1 LEQIKDTE
9 ISPQD
14 RLHSEVSPELEK
26 TAAALCDL
34 KVNLDRLARQRVG
47 QPFLDDWMDN
57 PRGGTC
63 AYDGHEFLR
72 LILPFLDWESDD
84 PTQPYRAYVDPQH
97 VLGAS
102 INGLPEHIADE
113 EVAKRIASYS
123 SHFGSKD
130 HVSYI
135 RYRALGLFWAHEGK
149 HRVAFMR
156 AYKQN
161 VIAAWVREAN
171 YPLPERLVVLAPSDE
186 RDEWLALL
194 DGQFLQVLRRPRVS
208 LRLLAA
214 YGVKTA
220 RWVDIAGLPNER
232 QVREAIYARRLHRAP
247 KTLAERE
254 RTLNLEDIHK
264 QEQTAATLIERS
276 LHELAPL
283 NLVLRPYLFRVVFFL
298 LSGLCLFQL
307 NIDILKPIGWT
318 LSGVAIGLT
327 AALPLMRFR
336 GPRNIV
342 LRGY

>member
-1 LEQIKDTE
+1 MEQIKDTE
-9 ISPQD
+9 ISPQN
-14 RLHSEVSPELEK
+14 LTNSEVSPELEK
-26 TAAALCDL
+26 TATALCDL
-34 KVNLDRLARQRVG
+34 KVGLDRLARQRVG

-63 AYDGHEFLR
+63 AYTGHEFLR

-102 INGLPEHIADE
+102 IKGLPEHIADE
-113 EVAKRIASYS
+113 EVAKRITSYS
-123 SHFGSKD
+123 SQFGSKD

-156 AYKQN
+156 AHKQN

-171 YPLPERLVVLAPSDE
+171 YPRPERLVVLAPNDE

-208 LRLLAA
+208 LRFLTA

-220 RWVDIAGLPNER
+220 RWVEIPGLPNER
-232 QVREAIYARRLHRAP
+232 LVREAIYARRLHRP
-247 KTLAERE
+247 QKTLAERE

-264 QEQTAATLIERS
+264 QEQAAAIIVDRRV
-276 LHELAPL
+276 HELVPL
-283 NLVLRPYLFRVVFFL
+283 NLVWRPYFFVVVFCL
-298 LSGLCLFQL
+298 LGGFFFFEL
-307 NIDILKPIGWT
+307 NVDILKPIGWG
-318 LSGVAIGLT
+318 LSGVAIGLM
-327 AALPLMRFR
+327 AALPLIRFR

-342 LRGY
+342 LGNH